1 MKKLGAL
8 LAAAL
13 MTAAFAGSSS
23 AKPVNAFTDAAGDAG
38 TPTTGALPGIDQ
50 GGFDLIEGSIDKVKK
65 NLEFTVT
72 HAAMP
77 ASGSLPEGFRFL
89 WHFSVDGHEYRF
101 TVKSADIGKPDPA
114 SGPNGTERLGQ
125 VYLDGH
131 FRLEDFDTGQTV
143 GTLTMPVYNVVAYLD
158 GVWDPATASFKV
170 ILPLKTVK
178 AKKGSKIAG
187 GTGGAADTGC
197 VICWIPH
204 YGERSLTPHTVIDSA
219 TQLKIYKVPK

>member
-13 MTAAFAGSSS
+13 ITAAFAGPSS
-23 AKPVNAFTDAAGDAG
+23 AKPVKAFTDAAGDAG
-38 TPTTGALPGIDQ
+38 TTNTGALPGLDQ
-50 GGFDLIEGSIDKVKK
+50 AGFDLLEGSIDKVKS
-65 NLEFTVT
+65 NLEFTVK

-77 ASGSLPEGFRFL
+77 PTGTMPEGARFL

-114 SGPNGTERLGQ
+114 SGPNGQERVGQ
-125 VYLDGH
+125 VYLNGL
-131 FRLEDFDTGQTV
+131 FRLEDFAE
-143 GTLTMPVYNVVAYLD
+143 GTTLPVLTMPVYNVVAYLD

-178 AKKGSKIAG
+178 AKKGSVIAG
-187 GTGGAADTGC
+187 GTGGASDTSC
-197 VICWIPH
+197 QICWVPQ
-204 YGERSLTPHTVIDSA
+204 YAERSLTPHTVIDFT
-219 TQLKIYKVPK
+219 TQTAVYKVK

>member
-13 MTAAFAGSSS
+13 ITTALAGTSS
-23 AKPVNAFTDAAGDAG
+23 AKPVKAFTDAPGDTG
-38 TPTTGALPGIDQ
+38 TPTTGALPGLDQ
-50 GGFDLIEGSIDKVKK
+50 GGFDLVEGSIDKVKN
-65 NLEFTVT
+65 NLEFTVK

-101 TVKSADIGKPDPA
+101 TVKSADIGKPDPM
-114 SGPNGTERLGQ
+114 SGPNGQERVGQ
-125 VYLDGH
+125 VYLDGL
-131 FRLEDFDTGQTV
+131 FRLEDFAEGQTV
-143 GTLTMPVYNVVAYLD
+143 ATLTMPVYNVVGYLD

-178 AKKGSKIAG
+178 AKKGSVVAG
-187 GTGGAADTGC
+187 GTGGASDTSC
-197 VICWIPH
+197 QICWVPQ
-204 YGERSLTPHTVIDSA
+204 YAERSLTPQTVIDFA
-219 TQLKIYKVPK
+219 TQTTVYKVK